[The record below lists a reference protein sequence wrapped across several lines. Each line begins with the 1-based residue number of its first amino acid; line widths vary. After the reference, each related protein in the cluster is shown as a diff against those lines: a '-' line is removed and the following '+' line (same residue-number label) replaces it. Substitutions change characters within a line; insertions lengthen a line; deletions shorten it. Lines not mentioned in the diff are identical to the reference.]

1 MAAAPPTDDPWGVVD
16 MIGQSPPV
24 NCSKPYDTA
33 TLAGKTIIITG
44 GASGFG
50 AAFARHWAGHGS
62 HIIIGDVND
71 RAGEA
76 LIAEL
81 RTSCPSPSSQVLLY
95 QHCDVTS
102 WSDQLALFN
111 AARAASPTGAIDAVV
126 AGAGIVEKGD
136 PLNPSPRGGVF
147 DLPSAPQDPTQDL
160 HPPRLKVLAVNLTG
174 VMYTAHLA
182 LYHLPLNPSP
192 KNDRHLLLV
201 SSIAGVSPLP
211 GQTEYTTS
219 KHAVMGLF
227 RALRA
232 TAWTTKR
239 VRVNVLNPYFVA
251 TPLLPPVGL
260 ALLAGGA
267 KAELEDVV
275 DAATRF
281 VADEA
286 VRGRAL
292 VVGPKMRVRDEG
304 EGGEVEFLEG
314 RREVAPGER
323 VQAVWEIH
331 GHDYERVEVF
341 VWRYLKV
348 LNIMRGIQGWVGL
361 VRDLW
366 GICFGARR

>member
-136 PLNPSPRGGVF
+136 
-147 DLPSAPQDPTQDL
+147 
-160 HPPRLKVLAVNLTG
+160 
-174 VMYTAHLA
+174 
-182 LYHLPLNPSP
+182 PLNPSP